1 MTGGGGDIWN
11 ATDEF
16 NYASQPASGDQTLIA
31 RVTSETDVNSW
42 SKAGVMFRDSSAPGS
57 MFVDLVA
64 TPGNGVSI
72 QWRSATGGQCAMA
85 TLSGVAAPTTSA
97 PVWLE
102 LVKNGDVYTGYCS
115 PDGNTWYEV
124 GSTTVN
130 FSSVNYLAGLAVTSH
145 NGGLACTAT
154 FDNVS
159 LAPSLPVGWTVAGI
173 GSPSPAGG
181 GSFANGTYTVVGGGG
196 DIWNTSD
203 EFDYASQ
210 STSGDQT
217 LVARVTS
224 ETDADS
230 WSKAGVMFR
239 DSAAADS
246 MFVDILATPGNGV
259 SMQWRNA
266 TGTQCALSTLGSVAA
281 PSASN
286 PVWLKLVNS
295 GSTYT
300 GYYSPDGITWLE
312 VGSTSVTFSNS
323 NYLAGLAVTSH
334 SGGVNCTATFDNVS
348 LTASVSDNLAL
359 SAPVTVS
366 STDSAGDVG
375 ANAVDGNPSTNWTS
389 GAGVAQW
396 IEVDLGSTCSINEV
410 QLNWGAAYASA
421 YQIQVSND
429 GVHWTTLYSTTTGQG
444 GIEDLTGLG
453 GSGRD
458 VQLSITAGSSSY
470 SLNEFAVYPL
480 TLTWAG
486 GSGPWGPESADWVGP
501 SGQLQTWQDG
511 AAAVFSVPPS
521 DGSAS
526 NVVSIFGQVSPSS
539 ITFLSGDY
547 VLQAGAD
554 PAGDQIVLP
563 ASGAVID
570 VARPPQSIRS
580 T

>member
-1 MTGGGGDIWN
+1 M
-11 ATDEF
+11 
-16 NYASQPASGDQTLIA
+16 
-31 RVTSETDVNSW
+31 W
-42 SKAGVMFRDSSAPGS
+42 S
-57 MFVDLVA
+57 A
-64 TPGNGVSI
+64 TPGNGVSM

-85 TLSGVAAPTTSA
+85 TLSGVAAPTASA
-97 PVWLE
+97 PVWVE

-124 GSTTVN
+124 GSTSVN
-130 FSSVNYLAGLAVTSH
+130 FSNVSYLAGLAVTSH

-181 GSFANGTYTVVGGGG
+181 ASFANGTYTVVGGGG

-217 LVARVTS
+217 LIARVTS

-266 TGTQCALSTLGSVAA
+266 TGAECALSTMGSVAA

-323 NYLAGLAVTSH
+323 DYLAGLAVTSH
-334 SGGVNCTATFDNVS
+334 SGGVTCTATFDTVS

-359 SAPVTVS
+359 NAPVTVS
-366 STDSAGDVG
+366 STDSSGDIG
-375 ANAVDGNPSTNWTS
+375 ANAVDGNAATNWTS
-389 GAGVAQW
+389 ASDNGTEW
-396 IEVDLGSTCSINEV
+396 IQVDLGSTTSVNEV
-410 QLNWGAAYASA
+410 QLNWGAAYATRLPDPGLQRRRQLDDA
-421 YQIQVSND
+421 LQHDD
-429 GVHWTTLYSTTTGQG
+429 GPGRRR
-444 GIEDLTGLG
+444 GL
-453 GSGRD
+453 D
-458 VQLSITAGSSSY
+458 
-470 SLNEFAVYPL
+470 
-480 TLTWAG
+480 
-486 GSGPWGPESADWVGP
+486 
-501 SGQLQTWQDG
+501 
-511 AAAVFSVPPS
+511 
-521 DGSAS
+521 
-526 NVVSIFGQVSPSS
+526 
-539 ITFLSGDY
+539 
-547 VLQAGAD
+547 
-554 PAGDQIVLP
+554 
-563 ASGAVID
+563 
-570 VARPPQSIRS
+570 RS
-580 T
+580 WRQRA